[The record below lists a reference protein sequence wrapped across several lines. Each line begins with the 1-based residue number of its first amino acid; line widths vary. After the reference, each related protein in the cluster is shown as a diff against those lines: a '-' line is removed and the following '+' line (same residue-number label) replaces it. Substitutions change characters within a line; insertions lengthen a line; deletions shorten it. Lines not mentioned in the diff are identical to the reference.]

1 MCARVRVHVRVRVL
15 VFAYWPVLAFMCI
28 CFWVRACACACVLPC
43 SEKRAPPME
52 LWKHRILCGAAPPH
66 PRLRGRDFV
75 CWGGAR
81 GRVVSGRH
89 RGASGAPSYP
99 RTGLL
104 QMRLG
109 CLVWPGSLQTRPG
122 FAIDEAGSFPGAA
135 AMFAGAVCRKGAGGC
150 PRTRPGTAHHRELFL
165 KRVCSGLFAVHL
177 GGRIDSAGLG
187 ARRGPR
193 GDHGIGTD
201 TIL

>member
-1 MCARVRVHVRVRVL
+1 LRIGPCLRSCAFAFGCARAPAHASCHV
-15 VFAYWPVLAFMCI
+15 AK
-28 CFWVRACACACVLPC
+28 
-43 SEKRAPPME
+43 SEPPPME

-122 FAIDEAGSFPGAA
+122 FAIDEASSFPGAA